1 MLFHFNWSKFFRV
14 FLCSTIKVAENIYF
28 VKIFFHWYGADQFK
42 AEADLRQLQELRLT
56 ANGSQPLTIVIKN
69 FTLDATVVLD
79 PPLPKLRHERRI
91 KAVRD
96 SVPIKRCILGVLA
109 V

>member
-1 MLFHFNWSKFFRV
+1 MFNYKSCRKYLFR
-14 FLCSTIKVAENIYF
+14 
-28 VKIFFHWYGADQFK
+28 KIFFHWYGTDQFK

-96 SVPIKRCILGVLA
+96 SVPIKRCILCVLA